1 MYNKIV
7 CNSIVQYDEIK
18 TINYKWY
25 IQKQSITNGIYKS
38 NQLQMVYTKTINDNM
53 IINFDY

>member
-1 MYNKIV
+1 MVYT
-7 CNSIVQYDEIK
+7 K